1 MAHLLHIRVYH
12 VTLEEALSSC
22 LVANGGIGPQA
33 VGQVFPVVAL
43 QTGHKG
49 VIKAML
55 QCSCDLCNTLS
66 GEEGGEGRRGKE
78 GEEGGEGGLGR
89 RGRIG
94 EEREGHIHHI
104 HLESFPPPKK
114 KIPFIFFRK
123 HSTGLMVSTMWW
135 GGALETMYLSLENSL
150 VTRSMTTPARCSLQK
165 KDVEV
170 AGGSGRCTKC

>member
-66 GEEGGEGRRGKE
+66 GEEGGGGRRGRKE
-78 GEEGGEGGLGR
+78 EREDWGGEGGLGR
-89 RGRIG
+89 RGKGIL
-94 EEREGHIHHI
+94 ITYI
-104 HLESFPPPKK
+104 
-114 KIPFIFFRK
+114 
-123 HSTGLMVSTMWW
+123 
-135 GGALETMYLSLENSL
+135 
-150 VTRSMTTPARCSLQK
+150 
-165 KDVEV
+165 
-170 AGGSGRCTKC
+170 